1 MKKLAAIAVAAVLTT
16 APAFAEMNTDS
27 CDVSMQGDVSWQK
40 GVLTLTTVNDQE
52 IVINPAHNLT
62 LNGKQVSLNSDQQE
76 YVTSYYEQIETAVP
90 MTLNITYDALELAGG
105 AINEAFGELLGA
117 DNGIVEDLDE
127 MFADLRTEMNTHFYD
142 EDGEMRISS
151 EDFDEGGWVSER
163 WEDKYEDKVEDIIAN
178 STGRLLIAVGKAML
192 SGDDDFEEFEQHME
206 NWEEDFEQRVEAKS
220 SAIEARA
227 DELCEVLKKAD
238 YAENKMQK
246 HIPGL
251 ESLDMLK
258 IDSDKEMLM

>member
-1 MKKLAAIAVAAVLTT
+1 MKKLAAIAIATALTT
-16 APAFAEMNTDS
+16 TPAFADIGAGS
-27 CDVSMQGDVSWQK
+27 CDISMQGDVSWQK
-40 GVLTLTTVNDQE
+40 GVLTLNTPDDQE
-52 IVINPAHNLT
+52 IVITPAHNLS
-62 LNGKQVSLNSDQQE
+62 LNGQTVSLNNSQQQ
-76 YVTSYYEQIETAVP
+76 YVTSYYQQIEMAVP

-117 DNGIVEDLDE
+117 DNGLVEDLDE
-127 MFADLRTEMNTHFYD
+127 MFTDLRTEMNTHFYD

-151 EDFDEGGWVSER
+151 EDFDDNGWASER
-163 WEDKYEDKVEDIIAN
+163 WEDKYEEKVEDIIAN

-192 SGDDDFEEFEQHME
+192 AGDDDFEEFEQHME

-227 DELCEVLKKAD
+227 DELCEILKKAD

-251 ESLDMLK
+251 ESLNMLT
-258 IDSDKEMLM
+258 IERGEEMLM